1 MNKETSQPNNLLPWH
16 SPLWQHFLTAYQQDR
31 LPHALLLCGPQGMGK
46 SLFAQRL
53 ANTLLCDKF
62 LLPPIDKDIVGQP
75 CDHCKSCHLLKIGN
89 HPDLFFV
96 QPAEAGKAI
105 AVDQIRE
112 LIQLCMLTAHYGR
125 YQIVI
130 LNPAEAMN
138 RNAANSLL
146 KLLEEPP
153 PKTILLLVSHQPMA
167 LLATIRSRCQRLDFS
182 HPDPILTQTWLQ
194 HQVPRDLDARWLLN
208 LTSQAPL
215 AALELVNSD
224 SLTNRRELFDSLA
237 QLPLGKTD
245 PIRLAEQWNELEIPQ
260 LLGWMLSW
268 TMDLIRYAVSS
279 HTPVI
284 INQDYREVLQ
294 RLAKQLNLRSLF
306 KLLDLQR
313 EVHRLVTGG
322 TNVNTKGLLETIA
335 ITWQELGTQPRRT

>member
-1 MNKETSQPNNLLPWH
+1 
-16 SPLWQHFLTAYQQDR
+16 
-31 LPHALLLCGPQGMGK
+31 
-46 SLFAQRL
+46 
-53 ANTLLCDKF
+53 
-62 LLPPIDKDIVGQP
+62 
-75 CDHCKSCHLLKIGN
+75 
-89 HPDLFFV
+89 
-96 QPAEAGKAI
+96 
-105 AVDQIRE
+105 
-112 LIQLCMLTAHYGR
+112 
-125 YQIVI
+125 
-130 LNPAEAMN
+130 
-138 RNAANSLL
+138 
-146 KLLEEPP
+146 
-153 PKTILLLVSHQPMA
+153 
-167 LLATIRSRCQRLDFS
+167 
-182 HPDPILTQTWLQ
+182 
-194 HQVPRDLDARWLLN
+194 
-208 LTSQAPL
+208 
-215 AALELVNSD
+215 LVNSD